1 MAADRV
7 AAVRSVVED
16 LAVADLVVGDLD
28 LDLVCG
34 NGPRNEKRL
43 FIKCVHVIL

>member
-16 LAVADLVVGDLD
+16 LAVADLVAGDLD
-28 LDLVCG
+28 LDLPICG
-34 NGPRNEKRL
+34 NGPRN
-43 FIKCVHVIL
+43 